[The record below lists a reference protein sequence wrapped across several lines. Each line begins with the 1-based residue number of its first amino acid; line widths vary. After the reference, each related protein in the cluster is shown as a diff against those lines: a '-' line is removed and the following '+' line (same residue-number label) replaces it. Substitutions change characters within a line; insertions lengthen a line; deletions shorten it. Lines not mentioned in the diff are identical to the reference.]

1 MCWITS
7 QNDTAPKRI
16 RYVLSG
22 VRGWITSQNDTAP
35 KLDIEGANV
44 GDRWITSQND
54 TAPKPLAQ
62 NPHCEETAE
71 PTDWNYLRLKKV
83 LVNNP
88 FSLKL
93 KDAIIP
99 HVLKHQHR

>member
-1 MCWITS
+1 MC
-7 QNDTAPKRI
+7 
-16 RYVLSG
+16 
-22 VRGWITSQNDTAP
+22 
-35 KLDIEGANV
+35 
-44 GDRWITSQND
+44 WITSQND